1 MKKIILFDI
10 DDTIINTEL
19 FRKIQ
24 DETLANY
31 LGVDDQEI
39 KKVRSDYY
47 FSLKKSTDF
56 FIDDYLKIVAKKYH
70 HDLEN
75 LKKVFFGQRNIQ
87 LCLYE
92 DVKPVFAKL
101 KKLGYTLGVFSEG
114 FVSFQK
120 FKLETNDLLKFF
132 DHEYIFLLR
141 RKIDPNILK
150 KLPQNTII
158 VDDKPTIINKLKNF
172 ANITPIQIIRENKQA
187 NPKVTEKVITSLS
200 ELI

>member
-24 DETLANY
+24 DETLAKY
-31 LGVDDQEI
+31 LGVSDLEI

-47 FSLKKSTDF
+47 FGLKKSTDF
-56 FIDDYLKIVAKKYH
+56 FIDDYLTIVAKKYQ
-70 HDLEN
+70 HDFEN
-75 LKKVFFGQRNIQ
+75 LKKVFFGQKNIQ
-87 LCLYE
+87 LCLYQ
-92 DVKPVFAKL
+92 DVKPVFDQL
-101 KKLGYTLGVFSEG
+101 KNLGYTLGVFSEG

-120 FKLETNDLLKFF
+120 FKLETNNLLEFF
-132 DHEYIFLLR
+132 DPEYVFLVR

-158 VDDKPTIINKLKNF
+158 VDDKPEIINELKNF
-172 ANITPIQIIRENKQA
+172 ANITPIQIIRENKQD
-187 NPKVTEKVITSLS
+187 NPRVTDKIITSLT